1 MLNRGSND
9 RLPMRAY
16 VLVNV
21 DPGHE
26 KDIIDGSA
34 MSSGLSSLTGVVQA
48 DVVHGAYDIIV
59 VIEGEPNIIEETIMK
74 LRKLSHV
81 RKTESLLAMF

>member
-1 MLNRGSND
+1 
-9 RLPMRAY
+9 MRAY

-34 MSSGLSSLTGVVQA
+34 MSAGVSSFAGVVQA
-48 DVVHGAYDIIV
+48 DVTYGAYDVIV
-59 VIEGEPNIIEETIMK
+59 VVEGEPKIIDETIMK
-74 LRKLSHV
+74 LRKLTHV
-81 RKTESLLAMF
+81 KKTESLLTMQ